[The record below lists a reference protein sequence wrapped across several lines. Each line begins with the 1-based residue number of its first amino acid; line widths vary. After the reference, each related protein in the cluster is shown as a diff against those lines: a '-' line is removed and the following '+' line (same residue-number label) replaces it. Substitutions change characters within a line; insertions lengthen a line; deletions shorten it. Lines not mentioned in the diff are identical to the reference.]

1 MRLER
6 HAEALPLLL
15 AAAEQHQ
22 PDAMSWLELAICY
35 ERTEKGDSNNI
46 NKAKAAYKKAI
57 EIDPNYAEAWF
68 DLGGYYWNHQ
78 DIPNAISTWEI
89 ATQKFPTHKDCERV
103 RAILAE
109 PFQKK

>member
-1 MRLER
+1 
-6 HAEALPLLL
+6 
-15 AAAEQHQ
+15 
-22 PDAMSWLELAICY
+22 MSWLELAICY
-35 ERTEKGDSNNI
+35 ERTEKADCNNI
-46 NKAKAAYKKAI
+46 NKAEAAYKKAI

-68 DLGGYYWNHQ
+68 DLGGYYWNQQ
-78 DIPNAISTWEI
+78 DITNAISTWEI